1 MVEWP
6 VLVAQQAA
14 VSIAI
19 GGVGLQA
26 HLAPGQQF
34 CQPLGGD
41 VGQALTELGG
51 IDADQAHPLE
61 CAIDLN
67 AQRVTIGHPG
77 HRCNGTF
84 GTVDRTGL
92 AVSKATTMRRRVA
105 RAW

>member
-41 VGQALTELGG
+41 VGQALTAIRRTRSSVPSTSTLSVSPSVTPAT
-51 IDADQAHPLE
+51 DAMGPSG
-61 CAIDLN
+61 
-67 AQRVTIGHPG
+67 RS
-77 HRCNGTF
+77 
-84 GTVDRTGL
+84 TGP
-92 AVSKATTMRRRVA
+92 VSP
-105 RAW
+105 

>member
-1 MVEWP
+1 MTAREK
-6 VLVAQQAA
+6 
-14 VSIAI
+14 
-19 GGVGLQA
+19 GLA
-26 HLAPGQQF
+26 DGYR
-34 CQPLGGD
+34 
-41 VGQALTELGG
+41 QALR
-51 IDADQAHPLE
+51 E